1 MNNMM
6 IKEEMSRED
15 KLYSMKGDMLIA
27 ECDKLGVKVNC
38 NKTRTQLKESKA
50 KVIER
55 ILAFESEVDNSISVA
70 EEPVIEDINNNN
82 SVDTEQISNDTMV
95 SIKKVV
101 QKQENILDYV
111 QDIIISLN
119 MEFKRSV
126 KSIRLFKTKDKI
138 ATIFARKSSIRIYMN
153 NAIFKN
159 FNFDNSIIERVNI
172 DDAGEI
178 NFYIQQNNIEY
189 FLNKVMEDI

>member
-6 IKEEMSRED
+6 IKAEMSRED

-38 NKTRTQLKESKA
+38 NKTRTQLKESKS

-55 ILAFESEVDNSISVA
+55 ILDFESEVDNSISVA
-70 EEPVIEDINNNN
+70 EEPVIEDINNN
-82 SVDTEQISNDTMV
+82 SVDTEQISNATMV
-95 SIKKVV
+95 SIKKVA

-111 QDIIISLN
+111 QNIIISLN
-119 MEFKRSV
+119 MGFKRSV

-138 ATIFARKSSIRIYMN
+138 ATIFARKSSIRVYMN

-178 NFYIQQNNIEY
+178 NFYIQQDNIES
-189 FLNKVMEDI
+189 FLNKVMEVC

>member
-6 IKEEMSRED
+6 IKAEMSRED

-38 NKTRTQLKESKA
+38 NKTRTQLKESKS

-55 ILAFESEVDNSISVA
+55 ILDFESEVDNSISVA
-70 EEPVIEDINNNN
+70 EEPVIEDINNN
-82 SVDTEQISNDTMV
+82 SVDTEQISNATMV
-95 SIKKVV
+95 SIKKVA

-111 QDIIISLN
+111 QNIIISLN
-119 MEFKRSV
+119 MGFKRSV

-138 ATIFARKSSIRIYMN
+138 ATIFARKSSIRVYMN
-153 NAIFKN
+153 NAISKN

-178 NFYIQQNNIEY
+178 NFYIQQDNIES
-189 FLNKVMEDI
+189 FLNKVMEVC

>member
-6 IKEEMSRED
+6 IKKEMSRED

-38 NKTRTQLKESKA
+38 NKTRTQLKESKS

-55 ILAFESEVDNSISVA
+55 ILDFESEVDNSISVA
-70 EEPVIEDINNNN
+70 EEPVIEDINNN
-82 SVDTEQISNDTMV
+82 SVDTEQISNATMV
-95 SIKKVV
+95 SIKKVA

-111 QDIIISLN
+111 QNIIISLN
-119 MEFKRSV
+119 MGFKRSV

-138 ATIFARKSSIRIYMN
+138 ATIFARKSSIRVYMN

-178 NFYIQQNNIEY
+178 NFYIQQDNIES
-189 FLNKVMEDI
+189 FLNKVMEVC

>member
-6 IKEEMSRED
+6 IKKEMSRED

-70 EEPVIEDINNNN
+70 EEPVIEDINNN
-82 SVDTEQISNDTMV
+82 SVDTEQISNATMV
-95 SIKKVV
+95 SIKKFV

-119 MEFKRSV
+119 MGFKRSV

-138 ATIFARKSSIRIYMN
+138 ATIFARKSSIRVYMN

-178 NFYIQQNNIEY
+178 NFYIQQDNIES
-189 FLNKVMEDI
+189 FLNKVMEVC

>member
-6 IKEEMSRED
+6 IKAEMSRED

-27 ECDKLGVKVNC
+27 ECDKLGVKVSC

-55 ILAFESEVDNSISVA
+55 ILAFE
-70 EEPVIEDINNNN
+70 EPVIEYNN
-82 SVDTEQISNDTMV
+82 SVDTEQISKDTRV
-95 SIKKVV
+95 SIKKVA
-101 QKQENILDYV
+101 QKHENILDYV
-111 QDIIISLN
+111 QCIIISLN

-138 ATIFARKSSIRIYMN
+138 ATIFARKSSIRIYMD

-159 FNFDNSIIERVNI
+159 FNFESSIIERVNI
-172 DDAGEI
+172 DNAGEI
-178 NFYIQQNNIEY
+178 NFYIQHDNIEY
-189 FLNKVMEDI
+189 FLNKVMEV

>member
-6 IKEEMSRED
+6 IKAEMSRED

-27 ECDKLGVKVNC
+27 ECDKLGVKVSC

-55 ILAFESEVDNSISVA
+55 ILAFESEVDNSISVV
-70 EEPVIEDINNNN
+70 EEPVIEDNN
-82 SVDTEQISNDTMV
+82 SVDTEQISNATRV
-95 SIKKVV
+95 SIKKVA
-101 QKQENILDYV
+101 QKQEQENILDYV
-111 QDIIISLN
+111 QGIIISLN

-159 FNFDNSIIERVNI
+159 FNFGSSIIERVNI
-172 DDAGEI
+172 DNADEI
-178 NFYIQQNNIEY
+178 NFYIQQDNIES
-189 FLNKVMEDI
+189 FLNKVMEVC

>member
-6 IKEEMSRED
+6 IKAEMSRED

-27 ECDKLGVKVNC
+27 ECDKLGVKVSC
-38 NKTRTQLKESKA
+38 NKTRTQLKESKS

-55 ILAFESEVDNSISVA
+55 ILAFESGLDNSISVSD
-70 EEPVIEDINNNN
+70 ESVVEDINNN
-82 SVDTEQISNDTMV
+82 SVDTEQISNATMV
-95 SIKKVV
+95 SIKKVA

-119 MEFKRSV
+119 MGFKRSV

-138 ATIFARKSSIRIYMN
+138 ATIFARKSSIRVYMN

-178 NFYIQQNNIEY
+178 NFYIQQDNIES
-189 FLNKVMEDI
+189 FLNKVMEVC

>member
-6 IKEEMSRED
+6 IKAEMSRED

-38 NKTRTQLKESKA
+38 NKTRTQLKESKS

-55 ILAFESEVDNSISVA
+55 ILDFESEVDNSISVS
-70 EEPVIEDINNNN
+70 EEPVIEDINNN
-82 SVDTEQISNDTMV
+82 SVDTEQISNATMV
-95 SIKKVV
+95 SIKKVA

-111 QDIIISLN
+111 QNIIISLN
-119 MEFKRSV
+119 MGFKRSV

-138 ATIFARKSSIRIYMN
+138 ATIFARKSSIRVYMN

-178 NFYIQQNNIEY
+178 NFYIQQDNIES
-189 FLNKVMEDI
+189 FLNKVMEVC